1 MQLLG
6 LRGAKPRKP
15 PAGVLQEL
23 LHCFSLH
30 HCSVQQS
37 GNFNVE
43 DAILQP
49 GVNPIVGHRLN
60 GVANRSQACGR
71 DEPVRI
77 EMNSN
82 ALREL
87 LVPNVGHGAGVHPR
101 PCSFQNSHGLLE
113 LSELQR
119 LKSIY
124 IVASVLNQDSTAV
137 GEIAIL
143 RAIAWATVVA

>member
-1 MQLLG
+1 
-6 LRGAKPRKP
+6 
-15 PAGVLQEL
+15 
-23 LHCFSLH
+23 
-30 HCSVQQS
+30 
-37 GNFNVE
+37 
-43 DAILQP
+43 
-49 GVNPIVGHRLN
+49 
-60 GVANRSQACGR
+60 
-71 DEPVRI
+71 
-77 EMNSN
+77 MNSN

-124 IVASVLNQDSTAV
+124 IVAGVLNQASTAV

-143 RAIAWATVVA
+143 RAIVWAAAVACAGCGLEGWPNDSDKVTDAT